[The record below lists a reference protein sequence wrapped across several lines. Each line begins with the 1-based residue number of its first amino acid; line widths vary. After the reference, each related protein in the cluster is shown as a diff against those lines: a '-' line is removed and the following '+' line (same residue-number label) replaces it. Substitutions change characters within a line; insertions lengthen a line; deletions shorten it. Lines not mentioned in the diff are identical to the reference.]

1 MSDKA
6 ILKENEK
13 LDKQIEKLV
22 AESAKAIE
30 DYNAFM
36 ETREQEFNKNVV
48 EEINSY
54 CNELKKVYDD
64 CDATFAKKTG
74 VTDED

>member
-6 ILKENEK
+6 LIKENEK
-13 LDKQIEKLV
+13 LDKQIEKLL
-22 AESAKAIE
+22 AESTKTIE

-36 ETREQEFNKNVV
+36 KTREEEFNKNVV

-54 CNELKKVYDD
+54 CDELKKVYDE
-64 CDATFAKKTG
+64 CDAEFEKKTG
-74 VTDED
+74 IKDED